1 MFFWWNLR
9 LFLLILNL
17 YLLSLELSPPY
28 SISIETQYVRIR
40 NIKTQRMKLTCEL
53 VHTLWISLRNMLES
67 ICHSLRIFWKIS
79 LLQLNFFLLDV
90 FSSPNTKSML
100 TSTHGWFST
109 GSDIYKS
116 YVTSLL
122 YLLASKWSH
131 ERLMSS
137 IKQWKNQAKLRR
149 VCVHGV
155 YIYIYIYCKCSFIG
169 I

>member
-67 ICHSLRIFWKIS
+67 ICHSVTKGYFWKIY
-79 LLQLNFFLLDV
+79 QQRTVIEFFLLDV
-90 FSSPNTKSML
+90 LGSPNTKSML

-116 YVTSLL
+116 YATTLL
-122 YLLASKWSH
+122 YFLASIWSH
-131 ERLMSS
+131 ERWMSS
-137 IKQWKNQAKLRR
+137 IKQWRTKQS
-149 VCVHGV
+149 CE
-155 YIYIYIYCKCSFIG
+155 
-169 I
+169 